1 MIAYIGIGSN
11 LGDRLENL
19 RAAVSKLTRI
29 GEVIRTSPV
38 YETTPVGLREQ
49 PLFLNAVVEV
59 ATGFAPQGMIDE
71 LLRIEKELGRD
82 RNHNQQD
89 APRIIDLDLLLL
101 GDAISSD
108 SVARVP
114 HPRMHN
120 RKFVLQPL
128 SDLTPELV
136 HPVEEQTIDELLHEL
151 DSDEQVTVFA
161 ETL

>member
-19 RAAVSKLTRI
+19 RAAVSKLTRT

-59 ATGFAPQGMIDE
+59 ATDLGPQQLVPR
-71 LLRIEKELGRD
+71 LLTIEKELGRD
-82 RNHNQQD
+82 RNHNQQA

-101 GDAISSD
+101 GDMISSD
-108 SVARVP
+108 SVAQVP

-128 SDLTPELV
+128 SDLTPKLV
-136 HPVEEQTIDELLHEL
+136 HPAEKQTIDELLHEL